1 MYVCICTPIYSFL
14 GQVDS
19 DGFIWRTSNR
29 CWMDPSQYQIKN
41 FFSVVYKFS
50 TVLREKCIEYY
61 QGQIQPNIYLRARGP
76 RFHAEFYRWHAI

>member
-29 CWMDPSQYQIKN
+29 CQIKN
-41 FFSVVYKFS
+41 FLSVVYKFS
-50 TVLREKCIEYY
+50 TVLQEKYIEYY
-61 QGQIQPNIYLRARGP
+61 QGQIQPNTYLRARGP